1 MSEGNHLILSQIEKL
16 KGSADQM
23 QDFVNLMDENTKQ
36 IDTSSSEL
44 IDISTKVSET
54 IGQIGA
60 QIDQFEV

>member
-23 QDFVNLMDENTKQ
+23 QEFVNLMDEKTKQ
-36 IDTSSSEL
+36 IDQSSSEL

-54 IGQIGA
+54 IGQISA